1 MGDVSLGKSA
11 YLGEAVVPVGC
22 TLGRVQWLARFF
34 FKFSVVGVHKI
45 VAVNERK
52 RTVLLRFMNAAVH
65 EQKNQTGRVL
75 NELNEHS

>member
-1 MGDVSLGKSA
+1 MRVTDRA
-11 YLGEAVVPVGC
+11 FGEQAAWHIFLVY
-22 TLGRVQWLARFF
+22 FF
-34 FKFSVVGVHKI
+34 YMQIPVVGVHKI

-52 RTVLLRFMNAAVH
+52 RTVLLRFMNAAVR

>member
-1 MGDVSLGKSA
+1 MA
-11 YLGEAVVPVGC
+11 HERRPVIDI
-22 TLGRVQWLARFF
+22 TTA
-34 FKFSVVGVHKI
+34 VVGVHKI